1 MTMLEAMTHPGG
13 RDARGRWIGT
23 LGVLAVLLAIGLAS
37 SRAMAAGAGPRAGQP
52 AERTGTPWWDRSWV
66 ASTRFYDIRTDLDR
80 EDAIPWGRHLDR
92 MHEEY
97 TRRMSG
103 LRPRTPAKLEV
114 LLFRRQS
121 DYVATLG
128 SRFGIDATGSGGMFF
143 VGPRG
148 SGLALF
154 LENLPRRRV
163 EHVIQH
169 EGFHQFAFSRFGVDL
184 PIWANEGLAEYFGE
198 GLFIGTEFVLGQGDP
213 RAIEQ
218 VRRAVESR
226 GFIPFDELL
235 RWTPGQWNE
244 RVRRADASLQYRQ
257 SWSIVHFLVHG
268 DGGRWRA
275 PFERYL
281 GLINR
286 GTAAAE
292 AFTQV
297 FGRDLGPFQDTW
309 AEYARAAKPGS
320 FVTAMERAT
329 FMAAGA
335 LELSRRGR
343 ASESLDSLEALRE
356 ALVEIDFR
364 HEVVSPRTGE
374 TREMR
379 ATEEAFHAIPDDGLS
394 DEPPAFVVTTSRPRL
409 RSTRDRLHEER
420 LPTPAVI
427 QTRNLAPFGFRV
439 QWIRDR
445 ETGELTF
452 DLAPDR
458 G

>member
-1 MTMLEAMTHPGG
+1 
-13 RDARGRWIGT
+13 
-23 LGVLAVLLAIGLAS
+23 VLLLGLGLAP
-37 SRAMAAGAGPRAGQP
+37 SRAVAAAACQSAGQSAGQP
-52 AERTGTPWWDRSWV
+52 AERPDTPWWDRSWV

-80 EDAIPWGRHLDR
+80 EEAIPWGRHLDQ

-97 TRRMSG
+97 ARRMSG

-114 LLFRRQS
+114 LLFRRQV

-226 GFIPFDELL
+226 GFIAFDELL

-286 GTAAAE
+286 GIAADE

-297 FGRDLGPFQDTW
+297 FGEDLGPFQDAW
-309 AEYARAAKPGS
+309 AAYARAAKPGS

-329 FMAAGA
+329 FLAAGA

-343 ASESLDSLEALRE
+343 VAESLEDLRTG
-356 ALVEIDFR
+356 LLEIDFR

-374 TREMR
+374 TREIR
-379 ATEEAFHAIPDDGLS
+379 ASEEAFHAIPDDGLS
-394 DEPPAFVVTTSRPRL
+394 GEPPMFHVTKSRPRL
-409 RSTRDRLHEER
+409 RSTRDRMHEER
-420 LPTPAVI
+420 LPTPVAIHV
-427 QTRNLAPFGFRV
+427 RHLAPFGFTV

>member
-1 MTMLEAMTHPGG
+1 M
-13 RDARGRWIGT
+13 
-23 LGVLAVLLAIGLAS
+23 LAVLLGLGLAP
-37 SRAMAAGAGPRAGQP
+37 APATAATAAEAGPRAGQP
-52 AERTGTPWWDRSWV
+52 AEPPQSPWWDRSWV

-80 EDAIPWGRHLDR
+80 EEAIPWGRHLDQ

-97 TRRMSG
+97 ARRMSG

-114 LLFRRQS
+114 LLFRRRI

-226 GFIPFDELL
+226 AFIPFDDLL
-235 RWTPGQWNE
+235 RWSPGQWNE
-244 RVRRADASLQYRQ
+244 RVRRSDASLQYRQ

-286 GTAAAE
+286 GTAADE

-297 FGRDLGPFQDTW
+297 FGDDLGPFQDTW
-309 AEYARAAKPGS
+309 AAYARAAKPGS

-329 FMAAGA
+329 FLAAGA

-343 ASESLDSLEALRE
+343 VAESLEALRE

-374 TREMR
+374 TREIR
-379 ATEEAFHAIPDDGLS
+379 ASEEAFHAIPDDGLS
-394 DEPPAFVVTTSRPRL
+394 GEPPAFVVTESRPRL
-409 RSTRDRLHEER
+409 RSTRDRMHEER
-420 LPTPAVI
+420 LPTPAAIAV
-427 QTRNLAPFGFRV
+427 RNLAPFGFSV

-445 ETGELTF
+445 RTGELTF